1 MALHARERKKQSM
14 SAGLGAAMGR
24 LSCFLKVADDGN
36 KHSSLSDI
44 RGFEDE
50 PSTPKLSYSVFT

>member
-1 MALHARERKKQSM
+1 M

-44 RGFEDE
+44 SAGI
-50 PSTPKLSYSVFT
+50 